1 MIKVAP
7 SLLAADFCNM
17 EKGVRKMEEAGADY
31 LHCDVMDGVF
41 VPNYSFGFQMIEG
54 LKKITDIPLDVH
66 LMITQPERYI
76 ERFAQAGSDI
86 ITVHAEATKHLQR
99 VLKQIEQC
107 GRKPAVVLNP
117 ATPLDMI
124 QYVLDDVDMVL
135 LMSVNPG
142 YGGQG
147 FIPVVLQKVRDLKAM
162 IDAHGKEID
171 IEIDGGVNFENAP
184 KLIEAGAN
192 VLVAGSR
199 VFNDPDPA
207 LAVKRLRESK

>member
-99 VLKQIEQC
+99 VLKQLEQC

-124 QYVLDDVDMVL
+124 QYVLDDVNMVL

-192 VLVAGSR
+192 VLVAGSS

>member
-1 MIKVAP
+1 
-7 SLLAADFCNM
+7 
-17 EKGVRKMEEAGADY
+17 MEEAGADY

-171 IEIDGGVNFENAP
+171 IEIDGG
-184 KLIEAGAN
+184 
-192 VLVAGSR
+192 
-199 VFNDPDPA
+199 
-207 LAVKRLRESK
+207 

>member
-192 VLVAGSR
+192 VLVAGSS

-207 LAVKRLRESK
+207 LAVKRLRESE

>member
-124 QYVLDDVDMVL
+124 QYVLEMWIW
-135 LMSVNPG
+135 
-142 YGGQG
+142 
-147 FIPVVLQKVRDLKAM
+147 F
-162 IDAHGKEID
+162 
-171 IEIDGGVNFENAP
+171 F
-184 KLIEAGAN
+184 
-192 VLVAGSR
+192 
-199 VFNDPDPA
+199 
-207 LAVKRLRESK
+207 

>member
-124 QYVLDDVDMVL
+124 QYVLDDVNMVL

-192 VLVAGSR
+192 VLVAGSS

>member
-124 QYVLDDVDMVL
+124 QYVLDDVNMVL

-162 IDAHGKEID
+162 IVAHGKEID

-192 VLVAGSR
+192 VLVAGSS

>member
-107 GRKPAVVLNP
+107 GKKPAVVLNP

-192 VLVAGSR
+192 VLVAGSS